1 MVEFLKARPTS
12 FVNKPIGIISTNTG
26 GVELGNA
33 IAQAGANATEMFFRE
48 AVDEQTKLGKK
59 TATELKI
66 KVRDDDGNLQFQE
79 LPATLSDVARET
91 ATPILQKRYAETLYV
106 DTSNRLKQMAIDAEN
121 YSEFESMANDY
132 LTATENEMSK
142 SGIGESLIGMYRTD
156 SSKLRSQYG
165 MKKYADDVE
174 KEEKIAV
181 ENELF
186 IIQDYMN
193 DAFMLEKN
201 GLTDSSQM
209 NIDLVNQGLAQLQG
223 RVSRTTITDIQ
234 NKIKVG
240 ITSSKVMRGMDGF
253 NSIQMNTVE
262 KAFREGN
269 FNVIPK
275 PLQEE
280 LAKKGVTRDILRGLT
295 DANVNS
301 IVTRISGNA
310 SNQASLENAMKDVS
324 KNKSM
329 MTEIASGTASNTSK
343 YREALDTAFVG
354 YDSAYAWA
362 SNPDILKDQNALM
375 MLQKTNILP
384 NHLFNMLGNVKNNS
398 QLTSQQIFNLNLIRR
413 QAMSSTTRDGSVR
426 SLSKGLDTD
435 TVNFWTTYDHLI
447 RSMGAEEK
455 DQAYR
460 IALKTYQ
467 TDDDRLV
474 TGSAIQQRFGS
485 DQSPNSIV
493 DRELRKIASD
503 NGWSLHSLPLMKRLA
518 VASFSNNE
526 ISTEQITD
534 TLNQVYE
541 TMYTKSDIM
550 YNPTFDGVVKASNF
564 APERYISSDKIDEWK
579 EGVNAKLKLAGK
591 NLELG
596 KNAFLMANPN
606 SDASTARYI
615 AVGADG
621 VALQDGNGNLIQSA
635 TTQDMRTVMKRRKAL
650 DNHLQNLFKKQTLKE
665 NASVIGSGGI
675 TGGGKQDVEIQNQLK
690 KLKNLSQGKQ

>member
-1 MVEFLKARPTS
+1 MVEFLKAQPTS
-12 FVNKPIGIISTNTG
+12 FINKPIGVISTNTG

-48 AVDEQTKLGKK
+48 AVKEQTQLGKD

-66 KVRDDDGNLQFQE
+66 KIRDQDGNLQFQE
-79 LPATLSDVARET
+79 LPGTLSDVARET

-106 DTSNRLKQMAIDAEN
+106 DTSNRLKKMAIDAEN
-121 YSEFESMANDY
+121 YSQFESMANDY
-132 LTATENEMSK
+132 LSATENEMSK

-174 KEEKIAV
+174 KEERIAV

-193 DAFMLEKN
+193 DAFMFEKN
-201 GLTDSSQM
+201 GLTDSSNM

-234 NKIKVG
+234 NKVKVG
-240 ITSSKVMRGMDGF
+240 ITSSKIMRGMDGF
-253 NSIQMNTVE
+253 NSLQMNIVE
-262 KAFREGN
+262 KAFREGD
-269 FNVIPK
+269 FNSIPK
-275 PLQEE
+275 PLQEA
-280 LAKKGVTRDILRGLT
+280 LAKQGVTSDVLRNLT

-301 IVTRISGNA
+301 VVTRISGNA
-310 SNQASLENAMKDVS
+310 SNQASIENAMKDAS
-324 KNKSM
+324 TNKKM
-329 MTEIASGTASNTSK
+329 MFEISSGTASNTAK

-354 YDSAYAWA
+354 YDSAFAWA
-362 SNPDILKDQNALM
+362 SNPDILRDQNALM
-375 MLQKTNILP
+375 VLQKTNILP
-384 NHLFNMLGNVKNNS
+384 NNLFNMLGNVKNNS

-467 TDDDRLV
+467 TDDDRLI

-485 DQSPNSIV
+485 DQSPNSII
-493 DRELRKIASD
+493 DKQLREIASD
-503 NGWSLHSLPLMKRLA
+503 KGWSLHSLPLMKRLA
-518 VASFSNNE
+518 MASFSNNE

-541 TMYTKSDIM
+541 TMYTKSDLM
-550 YNPTFDGVVKASNF
+550 YNASFDGVVKASNF

-579 EGVNAKLKLAGK
+579 EGVNTKLKLAGK

-596 KNAFLMANPN
+596 KNAFLMANPT
-606 SDASTARYI
+606 SDASGAKYI
-615 AVGADG
+615 AVGLDG

-635 TTQDMRTVMKRRKAL
+635 TTKDMKTIIKRRKAL
-650 DNHLQNLFKKQTLKE
+650 DNHLQNLFKKQLLNE
-665 NASVIGSGGI
+665 NASVIGSGGVA
-675 TGGGKQDVEIQNQLK
+675 GDGKQDVEIQNQLK